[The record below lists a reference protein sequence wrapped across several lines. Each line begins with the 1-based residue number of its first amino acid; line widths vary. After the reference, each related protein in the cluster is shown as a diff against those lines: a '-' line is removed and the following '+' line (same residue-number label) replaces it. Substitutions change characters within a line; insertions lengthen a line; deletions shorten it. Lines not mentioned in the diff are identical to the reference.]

1 MREHHKIVCLVIGM
15 LLLLFLFPK
24 AGAQNYFEY
33 HIQVNNDG
41 SAVWTITQF
50 SNVDSPVDTWQG
62 FQEKIFTLVDA
73 ASNLT
78 ERGMEIS
85 EESLQINTTISS
97 ASKITE
103 YSFIWQNFSIVNDSE
118 LRFGDVFQ
126 VENFFGQLYG
136 DAALELSYPSDF
148 RVKSVSPPPNERQD
162 STQTLRWART
172 HDLASGVS
180 VILTR
185 APSNGFSDNI
195 SQYGLIV
202 VALAVGVTVSLL
214 GFFAVKR
221 RRNKGENASTTVMDA
236 SPIESEEDKILKV
249 LKSSGGSMRQSEI
262 TERCR
267 FSKAKTSQLLSA
279 LENSG
284 VITRYK
290 KGRDKIVTL
299 KERVKGESS

>member
-1 MREHHKIVCLVIGM
+1 MRKHYKIFCFALGM
-15 LLLLFLFPK
+15 FLLLFLFPQ

-33 HIQVNNDG
+33 NVQVDSDG
-41 SAVWTITQF
+41 SGVWVITQF
-50 SNVDSPVDTWQG
+50 SSVDSPTDSWQG
-62 FQEKIFTLVDA
+62 FQEKIFPLVNA
-73 ASNLT
+73 ASALT
-78 ERGMEIS
+78 GREMEIS
-85 EESLQINTTISS
+85 EDSVQISNTISS
-97 ASKITE
+97 ASRITE
-103 YSFIWQNFSIVNDSE
+103 YAFVWENFSIVNGDE

-126 VENFFGQLYG
+126 VDNFFSQLYG
-136 DAALELSYPSDF
+136 DAALELRYPSDF
-148 RVKSVSPPPNERQD
+148 IIKSVSPLPNEQQD

-172 HDLASGVS
+172 LDLANGAS
-180 VILTR
+180 VVLTR
-185 APSNGFSDNI
+185 ASSNGLSDGI
-195 SQYGLIV
+195 SLYELIV
-202 VALAVGVTVSLL
+202 VALAVGVTVLLL

-221 RRNKGENASTTVMDA
+221 RRNEGKNASTAILEA
-236 SPIESEEDKILKV
+236 SPIESEEDKVLKL

-299 KERVKGESS
+299 KERVTGE